1 MTVLKKGVKIVIDAT
16 TPLAFPQ
23 VEGGLTLDNLMA
35 YQWKNLSIAQ
45 NQSVYDL
52 NQTFPG
58 YVEYGA
64 YLDNY
69 HPGVKSNLTIERIKT
84 MMALNDF
91 VGFDRVNKRIKNKV
105 EDMVDDSHSLLNK
118 KNMDGIFAQNTDNDS
133 IKFINDV
140 LQLNDLQESNYLF
153 KYLSYLGGEMAF
165 QFSTGGTKGIGGLS
179 QMMAQFWPQMLSKLG
194 YSLFFNSIKL
204 SAFDDF
210 FEKTACADALG
221 ADLYPGVDIN
231 AICTNSDLNTQVVEN
246 LLVWIDGVV
255 FGTPQLKTLL
265 QCTDEQ
271 YYYITNDNSKI
282 RIKIM
287 TYVDQFM
294 TLYKDYISGPN
305 IKTANFLKL
314 AGFQFIQANVTS
326 QFHIAK
332 YSSPSIS
339 NKNWDLV
346 GFPRNNYLINNY

>member
-153 KYLSYLGGEMAF
+153 KYLSYLEEKWP
-165 QFSTGGTKGIGGLS
+165 SNS
-179 QMMAQFWPQMLSKLG
+179 QL
-194 YSLFFNSIKL
+194 
-204 SAFDDF
+204 
-210 FEKTACADALG
+210 E
-221 ADLYPGVDIN
+221 
-231 AICTNSDLNTQVVEN
+231 
-246 LLVWIDGVV
+246 
-255 FGTPQLKTLL
+255 
-265 QCTDEQ
+265 EQ
-271 YYYITNDNSKI
+271 K
-282 RIKIM
+282 
-287 TYVDQFM
+287 V
-294 TLYKDYISGPN
+294 
-305 IKTANFLKL
+305 
-314 AGFQFIQANVTS
+314 
-326 QFHIAK
+326 
-332 YSSPSIS
+332 
-339 NKNWDLV
+339 
-346 GFPRNNYLINNY
+346 